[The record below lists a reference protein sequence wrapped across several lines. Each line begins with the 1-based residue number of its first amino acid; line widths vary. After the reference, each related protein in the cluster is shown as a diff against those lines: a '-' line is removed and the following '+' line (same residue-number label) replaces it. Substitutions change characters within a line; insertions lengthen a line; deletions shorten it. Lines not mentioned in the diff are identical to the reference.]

1 MVLTKFVG
9 ARHFRQRLVCATL
22 SGRPIRIEEIHTD
35 AAEPGLE
42 AHEESFLR
50 LLEKMSNG
58 CAVEI
63 NKTGTSVYYRP
74 GVLSGGRVVHDCSG
88 CGRSVGYFV
97 EGVVCLAPFGKE
109 ALTLTLTG
117 VTNDNLD
124 PSVDLCRAVL
134 LPNLQRFGVEDGLDL
149 RITRRGAP
157 PLGGGECVFTC
168 PVVRTLRP
176 VQLLDEGV
184 VRRVRGV
191 AYAAR
196 MSPQAAN
203 RAIES
208 ARAVLNPYAR
218 DVFVYSDHR
227 KGPDAGLAPG
237 FAVALVAETT
247 TGCLLSTELAGGAG
261 EIPEELGQ
269 TVARSLLAEIER
281 RGCVDT
287 MGQWSFLLLMLLST
301 EDVSKVRL
309 GRLAQLTVDCLR
321 LYRDFFGVTF
331 KVQPDPDS
339 KTVVLSCL
347 GIGYSN
353 IAKRI
358 F

>member
-1 MVLTKFVG
+1 MVVMKFVG

-22 SGRPIRIEEIHTD
+22 SGRPIRIDEIHAD

-42 AHEESFLR
+42 PHEESFLR
-50 LLEKMSNG
+50 LLEKLSNG
-58 CAVEI
+58 CAVVI
-63 NKTGTSVYYRP
+63 SKDGTSVSYRP
-74 GVLSGGRVVHDCSG
+74 GVLSGGKVSHDCNG
-88 CGRSVGYFV
+88 CGRGVGYFL
-97 EGVVCLAPFGKE
+97 EGVLCLAPFGKE
-109 ALTLTLTG
+109 RLTLTLSG

-134 LPNLQRFGVEDGLDL
+134 LPNLQRFGVEDGLAL
-149 RITRRGAP
+149 RIVRRGAP

-168 PVVRTLRP
+168 PAVRALKP
-176 VQLLDEGV
+176 VLLLDDGV

-191 AYAAR
+191 AYTAR

-203 RAIES
+203 RAIEG

-227 KGPDAGLAPG
+227 KGADAGASPG
-237 FAVALVAETT
+237 FAIALVAETT
-247 TGCLLSTELAGGAG
+247 TGALLSTELAGGAG
-261 EIPEELGQ
+261 TIPEELGQ
-269 TVARSLLAEIER
+269 NAARSLLVEIER

-287 MGQWSFLLLMLLST
+287 MGQWGFLLLMLLAT

-321 LYRDFFGVTF
+321 LYREFFGVTF
-331 KVQPDPDS
+331 KVQPDPAT
-339 KTVVLSCL
+339 KTVLLSCL
-347 GIGYSN
+347 GTGYSN
-353 IAKRI
+353 IAKRVY
-358 F
+358 